1 MTRFIFSEIDT
12 EGAALS
18 APADNA
24 GRITTRLLSA
34 AEEVWEGYHSHPFVR
49 GIAEG
54 TLDQE
59 KFRFYMLQDYVYL
72 LEYVRVFAVGLAKAE
87 CAEVMAYFAGA
98 VRQITDGEMEIHR
111 AYMKR
116 LGISESEAEQTRPAL
131 DNSSYTSYMLRVAYE
146 GSAAEAA
153 AAILSCA
160 LSYEVIARRV
170 VKEHPEAAEHPF
182 YGEWVR
188 GYSGREY
195 HEENTRL
202 IALTEQL
209 TAEYGEAQLA
219 KLEEIF
225 VNCSRFESAFW
236 DMAWECRL

>member
-1 MTRFIFSEIDT
+1 MMQFIFAECDAT
-12 EGAALS
+12 GTALP

-24 GRITTRLLSA
+24 GRTTTRLLSA
-34 AEEVWEGYHSHPFVR
+34 AEEIWESYHRHPFVR
-49 GIAEG
+49 GIADG
-54 TLDQE
+54 TLDRD

-72 LEYVRVFAVGLAKAE
+72 LEYVRVFAIGLAKAE
-87 CAEVMAYFAGA
+87 RAEVMAYFAGA
-98 VRQITDGEMEIHR
+98 VRQITDGEMKIHR

-131 DNSSYTSYMLRVAYE
+131 DNLSYTSYMLRAAYE
-146 GSAAEAA
+146 GGAAESAV
-153 AAILSCA
+153 AILSCA
-160 LSYEVIARRV
+160 LSYEVIARRIL
-170 VKEHPEAAEHPF
+170 KEHPETAEHPF
-182 YGEWVR
+182 YGEWVS

-195 HEENTRL
+195 HEENARL

-225 VNCSRFESAFW
+225 VNCSRFEHAFW
-236 DMAWECRL
+236 EMAWECRL